1 MPDGTHDPI
10 PYYSPSDLKESDATW
25 RDNPILALRDYGPK
39 IFLEIGEGD
48 VITIPTSRGEYL
60 YNWSSDGTFY
70 FFEIVCAAIFCF
82 AVLVDAIQYFTAVFN
97 KDLAEEL
104 AAKF

>member
-1 MPDGTHDPI
+1 MAASKHYTSAMLKFPL
-10 PYYSPSDLKESDATW
+10 SP
-25 RDNPILALRDYGPK
+25 
-39 IFLEIGEGD
+39 
-48 VITIPTSRGEYL
+48 
-60 YNWSSDGTFY
+60 FY

-82 AVLVDAIQYFTAVFN
+82 AVLVDAIQYFTAVFS